1 MEHWPD
7 ILNSMVYEARNGRV
21 RMHKPNPPAK
31 KLGSRF
37 PFPSDAKNF
46 CFPERLTFE
55 KCAHKQSTHAYMLLE
70 KTEGKILPW
79 HVTAI
84 FDDDIQECS
93 HIGVIQHEIL
103 PHANVAL

>member
-46 CFPERLTFE
+46 CFPERFTFE
-55 KCAHKQSTHAYMLLE
+55 KCAHKQAPIHVVGKDRE
-70 KTEGKILPW
+70 KN
-79 HVTAI
+79 TAMARN
-84 FDDDIQECS
+84 C
-93 HIGVIQHEIL
+93 HL
-103 PHANVAL
+103 